1 MHYNRMLLSIDC
13 SGDEKEAVD
22 EAFRLKSIF
31 QSSLSVLAIN
41 DPGAGKA
48 HMMMDTLPR
57 VTHDDIVSELRNF
70 GYGGQIDEVEII
82 TLDSESYA
90 AAIAQASKDFDLLIM
105 GHHPKNRVLAMLKDS
120 TDEQVADR
128 IDCPMLLVPLKAK

>member
-57 VTHDDIVSELRNF
+57 VTKDDIVSELRNF
-70 GYGGQIDEVEII
+70 GYAAQIDEVEII
-82 TLDSESYA
+82 TLDDESYA
-90 AAIAQASKDFDLLIM
+90 AAIARASKDFDLLIM

-128 IDCPMLLVPLKAK
+128 IDCPMLLVPLKSK

>member
-13 SGDEKEAVD
+13 SGDEKDAVD

-57 VTHDDIVSELRNF
+57 VTKDDIVSELRNF
-70 GYGGQIDEVEII
+70 GYAAQIDEVEII
-82 TLDSESYA
+82 TLDDESYA
-90 AAIAQASKDFDLLIM
+90 AAIARASKDFDLLIM
-105 GHHPKNRVLAMLKDS
+105 GHHPKNRVLAFLKDS
-120 TDEQVADR
+120 TDERVADR
-128 IDCPMLLVPLKAK
+128 IDCPMLLVPLKSK